1 VYRAI
6 SPRLAGLRSLSG
18 WCLQRQAVAGSAAIR
33 PSQFVRSGRERGA
46 HVADLLFVALTIVAF
61 ALVVG
66 VLRGVAR
73 L

>member
-1 VYRAI
+1 MCRC
-6 SPRLAGLRSLSG
+6 PAGAFSG
-18 WCLQRQAVAGSAAIR
+18 LAVAGSAAIR
-33 PSQFVRSGRERGA
+33 LSQFVRSVRERGA